1 MSSSQTKTTCP
12 KCGDEGFSTHEKG
25 LCPDCCDYCEDCEI
39 LMDEEKDVEWNC
51 PSCDKGYCL
60 DCSYTSIQCEEG
72 EYEGQSLCSVCY
84 EEECEKSEQKKC
96 CDCERTED
104 MLDANDIE
112 LEEAGKY
119 SRCLDCKDE
128 RISNM
133 KMGCM
138 NCGDKVGRH
147 ALFVGKIGYN
157 ICEPCDIATE
167 IK

>member
-1 MSSSQTKTTCP
+1 M
-12 KCGDEGFSTHEKG
+12 G
-25 LCPDCCDYCEDCEI
+25 
-39 LMDEEKDVEWNC
+39 EEKDVEWNC

-72 EYEGQSLCSVCY
+72 EYEGESLCSVCY

-167 IK
+167 PTKITNPMLLSAIKIINKKWDEKKAEIYKEIK